1 MCTGC
6 QEGSEQYLNRGFIS
20 HFILTYKIDST
31 FVDPI
36 QVICNQTNKRIRN
49 KLASLEAT
57 LVRNSAQPATH
68 SLNTPKGVDLL
79 ALEHSDMWKHVC
91 ELQGVCLFIALFVF
105 IVASTWLEALW

>member
-1 MCTGC
+1 MCSRC

-68 SLNTPKGVDLL
+68 SLTPKGVDLL
-79 ALEHSDMWKHVC
+79 ALEHSDM
-91 ELQGVCLFIALFVF
+91 
-105 IVASTWLEALW
+105 